1 MDKDMMASNI
11 SAGVLKEIQKM
22 CEKAVYVHCRG
33 HHVDLVATTACK
45 IFIIQNT
52 LDIMIEVTMIF
63 VKIKFGKD
71 K

>member
-1 MDKDMMASNI
+1 MMARNI
-11 SAGVLKEIQKM
+11 SARVPKEIQKM

-33 HHVDLVATTACK
+33 HHVNLVATTAYK
-45 IFIIQNT
+45 IVVIQNT